1 MVWPAGAFGAREA
14 SVLRESTQVE
24 DELKIL
30 DMLFGCWHKRLS
42 FPISSR
48 RGQRRPSAAQ
58 QTGTY
63 IVCLDCGQEFAYD
76 WQQMRIVSPRK
87 AHDTAATT
95 LEAKAS

>member
-1 MVWPAGAFGAREA
+1 M
-14 SVLRESTQVE
+14 E

-48 RGQRRPSAAQ
+48 RGQRRTSAAR

-63 IVCLDCGQEFAYD
+63 IVCLDCGREFAYD
-76 WQQMRIVSPRK
+76 WQQMRIVSAREQ
-87 AHDTAATT
+87 HDPTGAS
-95 LEAKAS
+95 LEVKAS

>member
-1 MVWPAGAFGAREA
+1 MNEP
-14 SVLRESTQVE
+14 TVE

-42 FPISSR
+42 FPMSGK

-63 IVCLDCGQEFAYD
+63 RVCLDCGKEFAYD
-76 WQQMRIVSPRK
+76 WHQMRIVSPQREK
-87 AHDTAATT
+87 DAAATS

>member
-1 MVWPAGAFGAREA
+1 M
-14 SVLRESTQVE
+14 E

-42 FPISSR
+42 FPISGK
-48 RGQRRPSAAQ
+48 RGQRRPFAAQ

-63 IVCLDCGQEFAYD
+63 VVCLDCGREFAYD
-76 WQQMRIVSPRK
+76 WHKMRIVARRK
-87 AHDTAATT
+87 KQDQAAAS